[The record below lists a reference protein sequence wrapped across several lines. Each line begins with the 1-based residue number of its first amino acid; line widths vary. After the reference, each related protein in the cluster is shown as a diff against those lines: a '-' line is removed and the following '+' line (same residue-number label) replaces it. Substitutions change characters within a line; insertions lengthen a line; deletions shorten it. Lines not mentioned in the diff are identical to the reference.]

1 LSFNTNTLYYG
12 DNLEILRH
20 LVPNESVDLI
30 YLDPPF
36 NSKADYNI
44 LFKEK
49 SGEQSSAQIQ
59 AFSDFWEWNIE
70 AKHIYDYLTLDPPNE
85 TVAKLIQSV
94 YDFLGKSDT
103 MAYLVMMAVRLLE
116 LNRVLKST
124 GSIFLHCDTTAS
136 HYLKLL
142 MDSIFGVMNFKNEIV
157 WKRTSAHSGKVLKFG
172 RVHDVILFYT
182 KSNDD
187 YKFNAQFK
195 PYAENYIEKRAKLE
209 NDGRR
214 HIDFDLTGAGV
225 NMANRENLGMV

>member
-85 TVAKLIQSV
+85 T
-94 YDFLGKSDT
+94 
-103 MAYLVMMAVRLLE
+103 VRLLE